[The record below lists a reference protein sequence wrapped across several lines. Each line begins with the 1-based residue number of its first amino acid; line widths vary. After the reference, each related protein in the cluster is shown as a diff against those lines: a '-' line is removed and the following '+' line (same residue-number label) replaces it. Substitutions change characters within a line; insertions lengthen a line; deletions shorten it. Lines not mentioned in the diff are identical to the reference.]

1 MPIKHRNLIL
11 SLILT
16 FSLILLYG
24 GCDIEFNS
32 GDDNNNTG
40 TSEDETVEGTI
51 ISTIPDIGVVDITAQ
66 ITKEQNNNTFSDTTS
81 SSGFFRIEGPFADTP
96 KLEFFDNSSSLGS
109 AFLNVFPGVTLQLGN
124 IRLENGIVNFDDVF
138 EATFTGVQTANNCNV
153 NTGSIDVEV
162 SNNQDTVTILVQV
175 TNSTIIEKSNGEFIK
190 FEEYCKISGNPELEV
205 IGSLVSVNTVDAILI
220 QLKN

>member
-51 ISTIPDIGVVDITAQ
+51 ISTIPDIGVAGITAQ
-66 ITKEQNNNTFSDTTS
+66 ITEDQNNNTFSDTTS

-96 KLEFFDNSSSLGS
+96 ELEFFDNSDTLGRV
-109 AFLNVFPGVTLQLGN
+109 FLNAFPGVTLQLGN
-124 IRLENGIVNFDDVF
+124 INLENGTVMFDDVF
-138 EATFTGVQTANNCNV
+138 EATFTGVQTTNNCSV

-175 TNSTIIEKSNGEFIK
+175 TNSTNIEESNGDEIDCDLIFD
-190 FEEYCKISGNPELEV
+190 GQELEV
-205 IGSLVSVNTVDAILI
+205 IGDLVSVNTVDATFIE
-220 QLKN
+220 LKN

>member
-40 TSEDETVEGTI
+40 TSEDETVEGNI
-51 ISTIPDIGVVDITAQ
+51 ISTIPDIGVETITAQ
-66 ITKEQNNNTFSDTTS
+66 ITNDQNNNTFSDTTS

-96 KLEFFDNSSSLGS
+96 ELEFFDNSSSLGRV
-109 AFLNVFPGVTLQLGN
+109 FLNVFPGVTLQLGN
-124 IRLENGIVNFDDVF
+124 IRLENGAVMFDDVF
-138 EATFTGVQTANNCNV
+138 EATFTGVQTANNCSV

-162 SNNQDTVTILVQV
+162 SNNQATTTIFVQV
-175 TNSTIIEKSNGEFIK
+175 TNSTNIEESNGDEIDCDQIFD
-190 FEEYCKISGNPELEV
+190 GQELEV
-205 IGSLVSVNTVDAILI
+205 IGDLVSVNTVDATFIE
-220 QLKN
+220 LKN

>member
-1 MPIKHRNLIL
+1 MMPIKHRNLIL

-96 KLEFFDNSSSLGS
+96 ELEFFDNSGSLGRV
-109 AFLNVFPGVTLQLGN
+109 FLNVFPGVTLQLGN
-124 IRLENGIVNFDDVF
+124 IRLENGAVMFDDVF

-175 TNSTIIEKSNGEFIK
+175 TNSTNIEESNGDNIDCDQIFD
-190 FEEYCKISGNPELEV
+190 GQELEV
-205 IGSLVSVNTVDAILI
+205 IGSLVSVNTVDATII

>member
-40 TSEDETVEGTI
+40 TSEDETVKGTI
-51 ISTIPDIGVVDITAQ
+51 ISTIPDIGVETITAQ
-66 ITKEQNNNTFSDTTS
+66 ITEDQNNNTFSDTTS

-96 KLEFFDNSSSLGS
+96 ELEFFDNSSSLGRV
-109 AFLNVFPGVTLQLGN
+109 FLNVFPGVTLQLGN
-124 IRLENGIVNFDDVF
+124 IRLENGAVMFDDVF
-138 EATFTGVQTANNCNV
+138 EATFTGVQTANNCSV

-175 TNSTIIEKSNGEFIK
+175 TNSTNIEESNGDEIDCDLIFD
-190 FEEYCKISGNPELEV
+190 GQELEV
-205 IGSLVSVNTVDAILI
+205 IGDLISVNTVDATFIE
-220 QLKN
+220 LKN

>member
-1 MPIKHRNLIL
+1 MMPIKQRNLIL

-51 ISTIPDIGVVDITAQ
+51 ISTIPDIGVEAITAQ
-66 ITKEQNNNTFSDTTS
+66 ITKDQNNNTFSDTTS

-96 KLEFFDNSSSLGS
+96 ELEFFDNSSSLGRV
-109 AFLNVFPGVTLQLGN
+109 FLNVFPGVTLQLGN
-124 IRLENGIVNFDDVF
+124 IRLENGTVMFDDVF
-138 EATFTGVQTANNCNV
+138 EATFTGVQTANNCSV

-175 TNSTIIEKSNGEFIK
+175 TNSTNIEESNGDEIDCDLIFD
-190 FEEYCKISGNPELEV
+190 GQELEV
-205 IGSLVSVNTVDAILI
+205 IGDLVSVNTVDATFIE
-220 QLKN
+220 LKN

>member
-1 MPIKHRNLIL
+1 MMHTKHRNLIL

-32 GDDNNNTG
+32 GDDNNTG

-51 ISTIPDIGVVDITAQ
+51 ISTIPDIGVEGITAQ
-66 ITKEQNNNTFSDTTS
+66 ITEDQNNNTFSDTTS
-81 SSGFFRIEGPFADTP
+81 SSGFFRIKGPFADTP
-96 KLEFFDNSSSLGS
+96 ELEFFDNSSSLGRV
-109 AFLNVFPGVTLQLGN
+109 FLNVFPGVALQLGN
-124 IRLENGIVNFDDVF
+124 IRLENGTVMFDDVF
-138 EATFTGVQTANNCNV
+138 GATFTGVQTANNCNV

-175 TNSTIIEKSNGEFIK
+175 TNSTTIEESNGDEIDCDQIFDGQ
-190 FEEYCKISGNPELEV
+190 ELKI
-205 IGSLVSVNTVDAILI
+205 IGSLVSVNTVDATVIE
-220 QLKN
+220 LKN